1 MRKRILIVE
10 DEELIARSLAFS
22 LRREGFDVDLAHDG
36 RSALAAAREHEPDVV
51 ILDLVLPGD
60 LDGYDVCRRLRTQSA
75 AAIVMVSARG
85 TEIDKVLGLE
95 RGADDYV
102 TKPFSTPELIARV
115 RAHLRRIDVD
125 RHGGDVSVRSVGDLT
140 IDRGRRAVTVE
151 GRPVKLTASEFVVL
165 EALSE
170 RPDEVVTRGELIA
183 RLWSSDFAGDT
194 RACDAHIRRLRAK
207 IEDDPRRPKRLLT
220 VRGVGYRLVA

>member
-1 MRKRILIVE
+1 MAKRVLIVE

-22 LRREGFDVDLAHDG
+22 LRREGFEVDLAYEG
-36 RSALAAAREHEPDVV
+36 RGALAAARDKEPDVV
-51 ILDLVLPGD
+51 ILDLVLPGE
-60 LDGYDVCRRLRTQSA
+60 LDGYDVCRRLREQTM

-102 TKPFSTPELIARV
+102 TKPFSTPELIARI

-125 RHGGDVSVRSVGDLT
+125 RHGGEVSVRNVGELT
-140 IDRGRRAVTVE
+140 IDRGRRAVTL
-151 GRPVKLTASEFVVL
+151 GGTPVKLTASEFVVL

-170 RPDEVVTRGELIA
+170 RPEEVVTRSDLIA

-220 VRGVGYRLVA
+220 VRGIGYRLVA